1 MPYTAQHRAY
11 LDIQIKNFD
20 LIQLTKTK
28 QEHAQIL
35 QTISIAIHSLLQ
47 QIEMMLQP
55 SHAHFQILLYY
66 DSIPVLYQ
74 RLYEIDDQ
82 VYELSKNTFQQALF
96 LGVGVYLGTQE
107 EDMHTSFENAQL
119 ARIMSPDAMRL
130 HTHIEFYEVS
140 YRTLQIRKRKL
151 EQAMHKAISAHEF
164 QLYLQPKIPL
174 KSHLPFSAEALFRW
188 PTCPQQNLSVFDLIT
203 LAEANGFIEEI
214 DIEIFHQV
222 CDYQQARKNLGLPLF
237 PISVNLSRVH
247 FIDPNFFINYQT
259 IFSQYQLP
267 TSCIEFELTESSLM
281 RHPQL
286 IYSVL
291 QDIKKQGFPISLD
304 DFGSGASSIQAL
316 KEFPFSTIKLDRFL
330 FLEESSR
337 SRKIV
342 KALLRLAKSLEI
354 TCVAEGIEQSEQVSF
369 LKQEQC
375 DYIQGYFFS
384 PPLSCS
390 QFDAYLQTYSLD
402 DKEA

>member
-35 QTISIAIHSLLQ
+35 QTISTAIHSLLQ
-47 QIEMMLQP
+47 QHEMMLQP

-82 VYELSKNTFQQALF
+82 VYDLSKNTFQQALF
-96 LGVGVYLGTQE
+96 LGIGVYLGTQE

-188 PTCPQQNLSVFDLIT
+188 PACPQQNLSVFDLIT

-330 FLEESSR
+330 FLDESSR